1 MPRVVV
7 TAGPT
12 REYVDPV
19 RFLTNESSGRMGF
32 AIAAAAAAAGA
43 RVTLIAG
50 PVALATPPGVERIDV
65 TSAREMLAATRKAF
79 VRADVLVMAAA
90 VADFRPVRRL
100 AGKWRAKDREAKRVR
115 LELTRNPDILA
126 TVARRR
132 GRRIAVGF
140 ALETADGE
148 RRARKKLER
157 KGLDLIVL
165 NDESAL
171 NARTTTVTVLDA
183 SGGRRRIVNQTKERV
198 ARELNE
204 VIGLAFAARHQATS
218 PDGEEADDRWPT
230 PERASVKARARGRR
244 ASSRASASSRRR

>member
-1 MPRVVV
+1 MAPSARVPKLRPLRVVV

-12 REYVDPV
+12 REHIDPV

-32 AIAAAAAAAGA
+32 AIADAAARKGCE
-43 RVTLIAG
+43 VTLIAG
-50 PVALATPPGVERIDV
+50 PVALATPRGVRRVDV
-65 TSAREMLAATRKAF
+65 VSAREMLAATRRAF
-79 VRADVLVMAAA
+79 ARADALVMAAA
-90 VADFRPVRRL
+90 VADFRPTRRL
-100 AGKWRAKDREAKRVR
+100 GGKWRAKDRGAERVR

-132 GRRIAVGF
+132 GRRIAIGF

-157 KGLDLIVL
+157 KGLDFVVW

-183 SGGRRRIVNQTKERV
+183 HGGARRIVNRTKERV
-198 ARELNE
+198 ARELIE
-204 VIGLAFAARHQATS
+204 LLLDARRKL
-218 PDGEEADDRWPT
+218 EL
-230 PERASVKARARGRR
+230 RARLDVRGPRRQTIDGSGRN
-244 ASSRASASSRRR
+244 AQA

>member
-1 MPRVVV
+1 
-7 TAGPT
+7 
-12 REYVDPV
+12 
-19 RFLTNESSGRMGF
+19 MGF
-32 AIAAAAAAAGA
+32 AIAEAAARAGCD
-43 RVTLIAG
+43 VTLIAG
-50 PVALATPPGVERIDV
+50 PAALVTPRGVRRVDV
-65 TSAREMLAATRKAF
+65 VSAREMLAATREAF
-79 VRADVLVMAAA
+79 ARADVLVMAAA

-100 AGKWRAKDREAKRVR
+100 SGKWRAKDRGAKLVR

-183 SGGRRRIVNQTKERV
+183 RGGRRRIVNQTKDRV
-198 ARELNE
+198 AREL
-204 VIGLAFAARHQATS
+204 VRLVLAAR
-218 PDGEEADDRWPT
+218 
-230 PERASVKARARGRR
+230 RAP
-244 ASSRASASSRRR
+244 